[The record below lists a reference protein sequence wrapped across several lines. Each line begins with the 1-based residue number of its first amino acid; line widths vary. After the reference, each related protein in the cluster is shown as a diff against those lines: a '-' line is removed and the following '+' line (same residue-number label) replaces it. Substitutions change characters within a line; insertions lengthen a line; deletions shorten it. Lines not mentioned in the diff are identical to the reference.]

1 METVAFTILSVGTGF
16 LKESK
21 MASVFLGINERGF
34 NIANSDDHVYG
45 QTGFESVHIL
55 IGVSNIV
62 LDQNIEQ
69 VSLAGDMP
77 DFTYQQQGNQLM
89 VFDSGNLVVTIPVQG
104 DEDGTRLVF
113 DGNDVY
119 NAVFVNGV
127 IELDDG
133 KNIIPDD
140 TVWVS
145 DQTTYVGA
153 DHDTFP
159 YSAVVYIE
167 STFPSGISYRGS
179 GAVVGKNDVL
189 TASHAVYSLPD
200 GGLADEIRVYPGRD
214 DTSIPMGPYYGGQ
227 VNYFEVDQDGD
238 GALSQQDSEDDL
250 AIVGFDFSFGTQ
262 TGWFGLDP
270 DGPSGYYNATGYPS
284 IYDDD
289 AGARMTNSYGLAT
302 KADGFQVFNYDTI
315 ETNPGNSGGPI
326 WYEDDSSPYIV
337 GVSSTSGWA
346 ADIGSHY
353 NSILDWIAG
362 NDFLLDGSV
371 GSAVNSDIA
380 ESTEVALVG
389 ASDYHAA
396 QALVDVA

>member
-1 METVAFTILSVGTGF
+1 MSTAIGEALIDQLIADLELEGISGGLETALAVRFGEMYEAGPDFFRDNQLAAVLWAIPGSRSALEAQGVGT
-16 LKESK
+16 L
-21 MASVFLGINERGF
+21 
-34 NIANSDDHVYG
+34 
-45 QTGFESVHIL
+45 
-55 IGVSNIV
+55 
-62 LDQNIEQ
+62 
-69 VSLAGDMP
+69 LAAGA
-77 DFTYQQQGNQLM
+77 
-89 VFDSGNLVVTIPVQG
+89 
-104 DEDGTRLVF
+104 
-113 DGNDVY
+113 
-119 NAVFVNGV
+119 AVG
-127 IELDDG
+127 EA
-133 KNIIPDD
+133 KNIDD

-167 STFPSGISYRGS
+167 STFPSGITYRGS
-179 GAVVGKNDVL
+179 GAVVGENDVL

-214 DTSIPMGPYYGGQ
+214 GASIPLGPYYGGY
-227 VNYFEVDQDGD
+227 VNYFEVDPDGD
-238 GALSQQDSEDDL
+238 GTLSQLDSEDDL
-250 AIVGFDFSFGTQ
+250 AIIGFDMSFGTL

-270 DGPSGYYNATGYPS
+270 DGPSGYYNATGYPG

-289 AGARMTNSYGLAT
+289 TGPRMTNSHGLAT
-302 KADGFQVFNYDTI
+302 KSDRYQIFNYDTI
-315 ETNPGNSGGPI
+315 ETNPGNSGGPL
-326 WYEDDSSPYIV
+326 WYEYDTSPYLV

-362 NDFLLDGSV
+362 NDFLLDGSA
-371 GSAVNSDIA
+371 GTAVSSDIA

-389 ASDYHAA
+389 VSDYHAA